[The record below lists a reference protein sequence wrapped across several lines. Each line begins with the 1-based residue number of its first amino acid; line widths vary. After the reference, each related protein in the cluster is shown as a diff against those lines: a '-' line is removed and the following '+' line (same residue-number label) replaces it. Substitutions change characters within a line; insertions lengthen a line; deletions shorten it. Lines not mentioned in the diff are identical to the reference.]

1 MKIIKKINHKPIL
14 FLLLTSILFTSCS
27 KDDEVE
33 YITQTVTE
41 TVVVTET
48 QTVTVEVPVTQ
59 TVTVEI
65 PYSYEFARA
74 GKPTVS
80 FSGQTARLNMA
91 DELYS
96 ALNTNT
102 FSKAKML
109 EMFNDGTGFADAAL
123 NSSGKKM
130 GNKTAASPLAS
141 ATVKPQFDAMIADFA
156 DNVIPNWATD
166 ASNGQAGVLTDVART
181 IHVNAKG
188 HEIDQTFIKGIIGA
202 MTLDQIVNNY
212 ITPYQLDSGTRTA
225 DNTNKTLS
233 SGKDYT
239 DMEHKWD
246 EGFGYLYGQE
256 ADASRLDLGVSPTG
270 NGTTL
275 NKYFKKVNASSHPG
289 MAVQVFD
296 AFRRGR
302 AYIVANQYDKRD
314 EQAEIIKKE
323 LSKLIA
329 QKAVDYINGYMSK
342 IADGNTADAFHAL
355 SEGYGF
361 VMSLQFTNDG
371 TDTPYFSNS
380 EVNAF
385 LASMDNFWTVENSTL
400 ESIRD
405 EVKAK
410 AGI

>member
-1 MKIIKKINHKPIL
+1 M
-14 FLLLTSILFTSCS
+14 SCS
-27 KDDEVE
+27 KDDDVE

-48 QTVTVEVPVTQ
+48 QTVTVEVPITQ

-74 GKPTVS
+74 GKSTVS

-212 ITPYQLDSGTRTA
+212 ITPYQLDAGTRTA
-225 DNTNKTLS
+225 DNTSKTLS

>member
-1 MKIIKKINHKPIL
+1 MKNLNLKPYIFIL
-14 FLLLTSILFTSCS
+14 SSFILVTSCS

-74 GKPTVS
+74 GKSSVS

-91 DELYS
+91 DELYA

-102 FSKAKML
+102 FTKAQML
-109 EMFNDGTGFADAAL
+109 EMFNDGKGFAGEGL
-123 NSSGKKM
+123 NTSGKKM
-130 GNKTAASPLAS
+130 GNKTAGSPLAS
-141 ATVKPQFDAMIADFA
+141 ATVKPQFDAMITDFA

-166 ASNGQAGVLTDVART
+166 ASNGQAGVLTDATRT

-212 ITPYQLDSGTRTA
+212 ITPYQLDAGTRTA
-225 DNTNKTLS
+225 DNTSKTLS

-256 ADASRLDLGVSPTG
+256 ADATRLDLGVAPTG

-314 EQAEIIKKE
+314 QQAEIIKKE

-342 IADGNTADAFHAL
+342 IANGNTADAFHAL

-385 LASMDNFWTVENSTL
+385 LTSMDNFWTVENSTL
-400 ESIRD
+400 EAIRD

>member
-14 FLLLTSILFTSCS
+14 FLLLTSIFFTSCS

-233 SGKDYT
+233 TGKDYT

-256 ADASRLDLGVSPTG
+256 VDATRLDLGTTPTG

-289 MAVQVFD
+289 MAIQVFD

>member
-1 MKIIKKINHKPIL
+1 M
-14 FLLLTSILFTSCS
+14 SCS
-27 KDDEVE
+27 KDDDIE

-233 SGKDYT
+233 TGKDYT

-256 ADASRLDLGVSPTG
+256 VDATRLDLGTTPTG

-289 MAVQVFD
+289 MAIQVFD

>member
-1 MKIIKKINHKPIL
+1 MKKIILKPIL
-14 FLLLTSILFTSCS
+14 YLLLVAIFFASCA
-27 KDDEVE
+27 KDDIQYEIVEVE
-33 YITQTVTE
+33 VPLIQTQIE
-41 TVVVTET
+41 
-48 QTVTVEVPVTQ
+48 TVTVEVPGP
-59 TVTVEI
+59 TVTVYVEV
-65 PYSYEFARA
+65 PYSYEYARA
-74 GKPTVS
+74 GKSTVS

-102 FSKAKML
+102 FTKAQML
-109 EMFNDGTGFADAAL
+109 EMFNDGTGFSDASL
-123 NSSGKKM
+123 NTSGKKM

-166 ASNGQAGVLTDVART
+166 ASNGQAGVLTDATRT

-202 MTLDQIVNNY
+202 MTLDQIINNY

-225 DNTNKTLS
+225 DNTNKVIAD
-233 SGKDYT
+233 GKDYT
-239 DMEHKWD
+239 VMEHKWD

-256 ADASRLDLGVSPTG
+256 ADATRLDLGTTPTG

-289 MAVQVFD
+289 MAVLVFD

-302 AYIVANQYDKRD
+302 AYIVANQYDLRD
-314 EQAEIIKKE
+314 QEAKTIQLQ

-329 QKAVDYINGYMSK
+329 QKAVDYLNGYMSK
-342 IADGNTADAFHAL
+342 IANGNTADAFHAL

-371 TDTPYFSNS
+371 TGSPYFSNS

-385 LASMDNFWTVENSTL
+385 LTSMDNFWTVENSTL

-405 EVKAK
+405 EIKVKF
-410 AGI
+410 GI

>member
-1 MKIIKKINHKPIL
+1 MKNLNLKPYIFIL
-14 FLLLTSILFTSCS
+14 SSLILVTSCS

-74 GKPTVS
+74 GKSSVS

-91 DELYS
+91 DELYA

-102 FSKAKML
+102 FTKAQML
-109 EMFNDGTGFADAAL
+109 EMFNDGTGFAGEGL
-123 NSSGKKM
+123 NTSGKKM
-130 GNKTAASPLAS
+130 GNKTAGSPLAS
-141 ATVKPQFDAMIADFA
+141 ATVKPQFDAMITDFA

-166 ASNGQAGVLTDVART
+166 ASNGQAGVLTDATRT

-212 ITPYQLDSGTRTA
+212 ITPYQLDAGTRTA
-225 DNTNKTLS
+225 DNTSKTLS

-256 ADASRLDLGVSPTG
+256 VDATRLDLGVAPTG

-314 EQAEIIKKE
+314 QQAEIIKKE

-342 IADGNTADAFHAL
+342 IANGNTADAFHAL

-385 LASMDNFWTVENSTL
+385 LTSMDNFWTVENSTL
-400 ESIRD
+400 EAIRD

>member
-1 MKIIKKINHKPIL
+1 MKNLNLKPYIFIL
-14 FLLLTSILFTSCS
+14 SSFILVTSCS

-74 GKPTVS
+74 GKSTVS

-91 DELYS
+91 DELYA

-102 FSKAKML
+102 FTKAQML
-109 EMFNDGTGFADAAL
+109 EMFNDGTGFAGEGL
-123 NSSGKKM
+123 NTSGKKM

-141 ATVKPQFDAMIADFA
+141 ATVKPQFDAMITDFA

-166 ASNGQAGVLTDVART
+166 ASNGQAGVLTDATRT

-212 ITPYQLDSGTRTA
+212 ITPYQLDAGTRTA
-225 DNTNKTLS
+225 DNTSKTLS

-256 ADASRLDLGVSPTG
+256 ADATRLDLGVAPTG

-342 IADGNTADAFHAL
+342 IANGNTADAFHAL

-405 EVKAK
+405 QISSK

>member
-14 FLLLTSILFTSCS
+14 FLLLTSIFFMSCS
-27 KDDEVE
+27 KDDDIE

-256 ADASRLDLGVSPTG
+256 VDATRLDLGTTPTG

-289 MAVQVFD
+289 MAIQVFD

-410 AGI
+410 VGI

>member
-1 MKIIKKINHKPIL
+1 MKNKIYKPIL
-14 FLLLTSILFTSCS
+14 LTLLASIIFISCS
-27 KDDEVE
+27 KDDDVE
-33 YITQTVTE
+33 YITETITE
-41 TVVVTET
+41 TVIVTET
-48 QTVTVEVPVTQ
+48 QTVNVEVPVT
-59 TVTVEI
+59 VNVEV

-74 GKPTVS
+74 GVSTVS

-91 DELYS
+91 DELYA

-102 FSKAKML
+102 FTKAQML
-109 EMFNDGTGFADAAL
+109 EMFNDGTGFSDASL

-141 ATVKPQFDAMIADFA
+141 STVKPQFDAMIADFA

-166 ASNGQAGVLTDVART
+166 ASNGQAGVLTDATRT

-202 MTLDQIVNNY
+202 MTVDQIVNNY
-212 ITPYQLDSGTRTA
+212 ITPYQLDSGTRVA
-225 DNTNKTLS
+225 DNDNGVLS

-256 ADASRLDLGVSPTG
+256 ADVTRLDLGTSPTG

-275 NKYFKKVNASSHPG
+275 NKYFKKINASNQVGIGVS
-289 MAVQVFD
+289 VFD

-302 AYIVANQYDKRD
+302 AYIVAKLYDDRD
-314 EQAEIIKKE
+314 AQATIIKKE
-323 LSKLIA
+323 LSKVIA
-329 QKAVDYINGYMSK
+329 YKAVDYLNGYMTK
-342 IADGNTADAFHAL
+342 IAAGNTADAFHAL

-361 VMSLQFTNDG
+361 IMSLQFTNDG
-371 TDTPYFSNS
+371 NDNPYFTNT

-385 LASMDNFWTVENSTL
+385 LALMDNFWTVENSNL

-405 EVKAK
+405 EISAK
-410 AGI
+410 FGI

>member
-1 MKIIKKINHKPIL
+1 MKNKFYKPIL
-14 FLLLTSILFTSCS
+14 LTLLSSLVLVSCS
-27 KDDEVE
+27 KDDDVE

-41 TVVVTET
+41 TVIETVTE
-48 QTVTVEVPVTQ
+48 TVTVEVPVTQ
-59 TVTVEI
+59 TITVEI

-74 GKPTVS
+74 GKSTVS

-91 DELYS
+91 DELYA

-102 FSKAKML
+102 FTEAQML
-109 EMFNDGTGFADAAL
+109 EMFNDRTGFADVGL
-123 NSSGKKM
+123 NTSGKKM

-166 ASNGQAGVLTDVART
+166 ASNGQAGVLTDVTRT

-212 ITPYQLDSGTRTA
+212 ITPYQLDSGTRTE

-256 ADASRLDLGVSPTG
+256 ADATRLDLATSPTG

-289 MAVQVFD
+289 MAIQVFD

-314 EQAEIIKKE
+314 QQAEIIQKE

-329 QKAVDYINGYMSK
+329 QKAVDYLNGYMSK

-361 VMSLQFTNDG
+361 IMSLQFTNDG
-371 TDTPYFSNS
+371 TGSSYFSNS

-410 AGI
+410 FGI

>member
-1 MKIIKKINHKPIL
+1 MKNMKKINHKPIL
-14 FLLLTSILFTSCS
+14 FILLTSIFFMSCS
-27 KDDEVE
+27 KDDDIE

-41 TVVVTET
+41 TIIQKEIE
-48 QTVTVEVPVTQ
+48 TVTVEVPVTQ

-74 GKPTVS
+74 GKSTVS

-91 DELYS
+91 DELYA

-102 FSKAKML
+102 FTKAQML
-109 EMFNDGTGFADAAL
+109 EMFNDGTGFTGEGL
-123 NSSGKKM
+123 NTSGKKM

-166 ASNGQAGVLTDVART
+166 AANGQAGVLTDATRT

-256 ADASRLDLGVSPTG
+256 ADPTRLDLGVSPTG

-405 EVKAK
+405 EISSKF
-410 AGI
+410 GI

>member
-1 MKIIKKINHKPIL
+1 MKNLNLKPYIFIL
-14 FLLLTSILFTSCS
+14 SSFILVTSCS

-74 GKPTVS
+74 GKSTVS

-91 DELYS
+91 DELYA

-102 FSKAKML
+102 FTKAQML
-109 EMFNDGTGFADAAL
+109 EMFNDGTGFAGEGL
-123 NSSGKKM
+123 NTSGKKM

-141 ATVKPQFDAMIADFA
+141 ATVKPQFDAMITDFA

-166 ASNGQAGVLTDVART
+166 ASNGQAGVLTDATRT

-212 ITPYQLDSGTRTA
+212 ITPYQLDAGTRTA
-225 DNTNKTLS
+225 DNTSKTLS

-256 ADASRLDLGVSPTG
+256 ADATRLDLGVAPTG

-314 EQAEIIKKE
+314 QQAEIIKKE

-385 LASMDNFWTVENSTL
+385 LTSMDNFWTVENSTL
-400 ESIRD
+400 EAIRD

>member
-14 FLLLTSILFTSCS
+14 FLLLTSIFFTSCS

>member
-1 MKIIKKINHKPIL
+1 MKNKFYKPIL
-14 FLLLTSILFTSCS
+14 LTLLSSLVLVSCS
-27 KDDEVE
+27 KDDDVE

-41 TVVVTET
+41 TVIETVTE
-48 QTVTVEVPVTQ
+48 TVTVEVPVTQ
-59 TVTVEI
+59 TITVEI

-74 GKPTVS
+74 GKSTVS

-91 DELYS
+91 DELYA

-102 FSKAKML
+102 FSEAQML
-109 EMFNDGTGFADAAL
+109 EMFNDGTGFADVGL
-123 NSSGKKM
+123 NTSGKKM

-166 ASNGQAGVLTDVART
+166 ASNGQAGVLTDVTRT

-212 ITPYQLDSGTRTA
+212 ITPYQLDSGTRTE

-256 ADASRLDLGVSPTG
+256 ADATRLDLATSPTG

-289 MAVQVFD
+289 MAIQVFD

-314 EQAEIIKKE
+314 QQAEIIQKE

-329 QKAVDYINGYMSK
+329 QKAVDYLNGYISK
-342 IADGNTADAFHAL
+342 IADGNTADEFHAL

-361 VMSLQFTNDG
+361 IMSLQFTNDG
-371 TDTPYFSNS
+371 TGSSYFSNS

-410 AGI
+410 FGI

>member
-1 MKIIKKINHKPIL
+1 MKNKIYKPIL
-14 FLLLTSILFTSCS
+14 LALLTSIIFISCS
-27 KDDEVE
+27 KDDNVE
-33 YITQTVTE
+33 YITETITE
-41 TVVVTET
+41 TVIVTET
-48 QTVTVEVPVTQ
+48 QTVNVEVPVT
-59 TVTVEI
+59 VNVEV

-74 GKPTVS
+74 GVSTVS

-91 DELYS
+91 DELYA

-102 FSKAKML
+102 FTKAQML
-109 EMFNDGTGFADAAL
+109 EMFNDGTGFSDASL

-141 ATVKPQFDAMIADFA
+141 STVKPQFDAMITDFA

-166 ASNGQAGVLTDVART
+166 ASNGQAGVLTDATRT

-202 MTLDQIVNNY
+202 MTVDQIVNNY
-212 ITPYQLDSGTRTA
+212 ITPYQLDSGTRVA
-225 DNTNKTLS
+225 DNDNGVLS

-256 ADASRLDLGVSPTG
+256 ADVTRLDLGTSPTG

-275 NKYFKKVNASSHPG
+275 NKYFKKINASNQVGIGVS
-289 MAVQVFD
+289 VFD

-302 AYIVANQYDKRD
+302 AYIVAKLYDDRD
-314 EQAEIIKKE
+314 AQATIIKKE
-323 LSKLIA
+323 LSKVIA
-329 QKAVDYINGYMSK
+329 YKAVDYLNGYMTK
-342 IADGNTADAFHAL
+342 IAAGNTADAFHAL

-361 VMSLQFTNDG
+361 IMSLQFTNDG
-371 TDTPYFSNS
+371 NDNPYFTNT

-385 LASMDNFWTVENSTL
+385 LALMDNFWTVENSNL

-405 EVKAK
+405 EISAK
-410 AGI
+410 FGI